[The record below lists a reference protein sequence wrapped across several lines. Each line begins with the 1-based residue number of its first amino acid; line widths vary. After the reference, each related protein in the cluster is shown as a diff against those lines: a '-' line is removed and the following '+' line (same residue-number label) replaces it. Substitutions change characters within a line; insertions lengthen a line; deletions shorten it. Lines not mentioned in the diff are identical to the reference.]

1 MEDYSEEDFDEQSAR
16 EVTCIILQKDIKAFK
31 KFLKPISKMDKISFC
46 KMFKGD
52 LTYKYPISNIIQF
65 NLLLDKFNN
74 FHFLLEEWYTDK
86 NTYDYIKELWLN
98 YISMESLREK
108 NPGQIKNYLIS
119 QGIQF
124 DDWKD
129 EYKKKFIEICRNTKD
144 RVIEMFK
151 KVYANLPESMKK
163 LAGNLVSFGES
174 CKEAGNF
181 ILGNFT
187 PIYIVSFI
195 GTFCHVVAKDLPLI
209 KDVCLNLVSTF
220 KQKGFNIT
228 NFLNFFKA
236 NSCQFK
242 ELATKC
248 LSSPFATAMYGI
260 SSLLK
265 IFSTVEEYKQIDKML
280 DQIKIFE
287 DQIKKIRESFKIHQ
301 KEIEDI
307 LKVSSYLSPETLNSK
322 LNICVSL
329 IKIDKE
335 NIQNLLSNINFAI
348 KQSEDMKT
356 QQAFSIA
363 GGIVQVG
370 IGVTGAILTCGLS
383 CVIYGVGAIANAV
396 SVILSGINIDKLKD
410 IVKKLKEKLEEAKAL
425 EKDINKCYD
434 EIQNILKEN
443 EKVNPKFC
451 EK

>member
-1 MEDYSEEDFDEQSAR
+1 
-16 EVTCIILQKDIKAFK
+16 
-31 KFLKPISKMDKISFC
+31 
-46 KMFKGD
+46 
-52 LTYKYPISNIIQF
+52 
-65 NLLLDKFNN
+65 
-74 FHFLLEEWYTDK
+74 
-86 NTYDYIKELWLN
+86 
-98 YISMESLREK
+98 
-108 NPGQIKNYLIS
+108 
-119 QGIQF
+119 
-124 DDWKD
+124 
-129 EYKKKFIEICRNTKD
+129 
-144 RVIEMFK
+144 
-151 KVYANLPESMKK
+151 
-163 LAGNLVSFGES
+163 
-174 CKEAGNF
+174 
-181 ILGNFT
+181 
-187 PIYIVSFI
+187 
-195 GTFCHVVAKDLPLI
+195 
-209 KDVCLNLVSTF
+209 
-220 KQKGFNIT
+220 
-228 NFLNFFKA
+228 
-236 NSCQFK
+236 
-242 ELATKC
+242 
-248 LSSPFATAMYGI
+248 
-260 SSLLK
+260 
-265 IFSTVEEYKQIDKML
+265 ML

-356 QQAFSIA
+356 HQAFSIT
-363 GGIVQVG
+363 GGIVQIG
-370 IGVTGAILTCGLS
+370 IGVTGAILTGGIS

-396 SVILSGINIDKLKD
+396 SVILSGIKIDKLKD

>member
-1 MEDYSEEDFDEQSAR
+1 
-16 EVTCIILQKDIKAFK
+16 
-31 KFLKPISKMDKISFC
+31 
-46 KMFKGD
+46 
-52 LTYKYPISNIIQF
+52 
-65 NLLLDKFNN
+65 
-74 FHFLLEEWYTDK
+74 
-86 NTYDYIKELWLN
+86 
-98 YISMESLREK
+98 
-108 NPGQIKNYLIS
+108 
-119 QGIQF
+119 
-124 DDWKD
+124 
-129 EYKKKFIEICRNTKD
+129 
-144 RVIEMFK
+144 
-151 KVYANLPESMKK
+151 MKK

-242 ELATKC
+242 ELATKFF
-248 LSSPFATAMYGI
+248 SSPFATAMYGI

-265 IFSTVEEYKQIDKML
+265 LFSTVEEYKQIDIML
-280 DQIKIFE
+280 DLIKIFE

-307 LKVSSYLSPETLNSK
+307 LKVSRYLSPETLNSK